1 MLLAKSGVF
10 WMYRVLYRKWRPKV
24 FSDVT
29 GQDHIITTLKNE
41 IKSKRIS
48 HAYLFTG
55 SRGTGKTSCAK
66 IFSKAINCP
75 NSSDGNPCLEC
86 NICKGID
93 SGNILDITEIDAASN
108 NGVENIRSIREEAF
122 FMPSACKYRIYIV
135 DEVHMLST
143 GAFNA
148 LLKILEEPPS
158 HVIFILATTDVH
170 KVPLTIIS
178 RCQRFNFYRILP
190 KYIYEKLNYICKE
203 ENINIESE
211 ALNLISNISDGSL
224 RDALSIL
231 DQFCNHGKEKVTLET
246 VKNTLGFINNEY
258 ISKLLE
264 YIQDNNQS
272 EILLLIEDLYIKC
285 INFSKVCE
293 DIIDYFRNLLWLKT
307 VKDPAKITLQRNL
320 PIKFNNNN
328 LNEIID
334 CIEILKN
341 SHQNMANGSQIKYE
355 FEICILKICNS
366 LHKDSKI
373 ISTKKNK
380 KESSIPELSIPAP
393 APQKM
398 AEFPYWNEILDLLEK
413 NLKSKSMVKAFK
425 NSVAFESGNLLLIKS
440 ENSLVFE
447 FLRDISHRDN
457 VRSLIK
463 QVTGKHYN
471 LGPYKEETN
480 PKPLQEKDLI
490 DSFCEDALK
499 NNISIN
505 IN

>member
-1 MLLAKSGVF
+1 
-10 WMYRVLYRKWRPKV
+10 MYRVLYRKWRPKV
-24 FSDVT
+24 FDDVI
-29 GQDHIITTLKNE
+29 GQDHVVTTLKNE
-41 IKSKRIS
+41 IKSEHIS

-75 NSSDGNPCLEC
+75 NSKDGNPCLEC
-86 NICKGID
+86 NICTGID

-122 FMPSACKYRIYIV
+122 FMPSSCKYRIYIV

-148 LLKILEEPPS
+148 LLKTLEEPPS
-158 HVIFILATTDVH
+158 HVIFILATTDIH

-231 DQFCNHGKEKVTLET
+231 DQFCNYSEEKVTLEI

-264 YIQDNNQS
+264 YIQNNNQS
-272 EILLLIEDLYIKC
+272 DLLLLIEDLYIKC
-285 INFSKVCE
+285 INFSKACE
-293 DIIDYFRNLLWLKT
+293 NIIDYYRNLLWFKT
-307 VKDPAKITLQRNL
+307 IKEPSKVNLELNL
-320 PIKFNNNN
+320 PIKFKNNSV
-328 LNEIID
+328 NEIID

-341 SHQNMANGSQIKYE
+341 SYQNMTNGSQTKYE
-355 FEICILKICNS
+355 FEICSLKICNT
-366 LHKDSKI
+366 LHKISDSISIKENNKEFPAENLSVPISSSQKI
-373 ISTKKNK
+373 
-380 KESSIPELSIPAP
+380 E
-393 APQKM
+393 
-398 AEFPYWNEILDLLEK
+398 EFPYWNDILELLEK

-425 NSVAFESGNLLLIKS
+425 NSKAFESGNLLLIKS

-447 FLRDISHRDN
+447 FLRDTSHRDE

-463 QVTGKHYN
+463 QVTSKHYN
-471 LGPYKEETN
+471 LGPYKEEPN
-480 PKPLQEKDLI
+480 FKPSKEKDLI
-490 DSFCEDALK
+490 DSLCEDALK
-499 NNISIN
+499 NNIN
-505 IN
+505 VNLNNN

>member
-1 MLLAKSGVF
+1 
-10 WMYRVLYRKWRPKV
+10 MYRVLYRKWRPRI

-41 IKSKRIS
+41 IKSERIS

-75 NSSDGNPCLEC
+75 HSKDGNPCLEC
-86 NICKGID
+86 SICKGID

-190 KYIYEKLNYICKE
+190 KYIYEKLTYICKE

-231 DQFCNHGKEKVTLET
+231 DQFCNYSNEKVTLEI

-264 YIQDNNQS
+264 HIQKNNQS
-272 EILLLIEDLYIKC
+272 EILLLIENLYMKC

-293 DIIDYFRNLLWLKT
+293 DMIDYFRNLLWFKT
-307 VKDPAKITLQRNL
+307 VKEPEKLTFQRNL
-320 PIKFNNNN
+320 PIKFDDNN

-341 SHQNMANGSQIKYE
+341 SHQNMSNGNQTKYE

-366 LHKDSKI
+366 LHKDLNT
-373 ISTKKNK
+373 ISK
-380 KESSIPELSIPAP
+380 KEIKKEPSIPKLSISDRSIKKT
-393 APQKM
+393 QI
-398 AEFPYWNEILDLLEK
+398 FPYWNEVLDLLEK

-425 NSVAFESGNLLLIKS
+425 NSMAFESGNLLLIKS

-447 FLRDISHRDN
+447 FLRDVSHRDS

-471 LGPYKEETN
+471 LGPYKEESPFN
-480 PKPLQEKDLI
+480 PSQEKNLI
-490 DSFCEDALK
+490 DSFCEDASK
-499 NNISIN
+499 NNININ